1 MRAQIILKEQ
11 TIAVEL
17 NPPAIEATVQQEGF
31 QVKVIGGVG
40 PQGPQGYC
48 PVRGIDY
55 WTEEDVEAM
64 TQSAV
69 DRILAIYPA
78 AEEVDW

>member
-1 MRAQIILKEQ
+1 MKAQIILKEK
-11 TIAVEL
+11 TIDVEL
-17 NPPAIEATVQQEGF
+17 NVPVIETTALQVGF

-55 WTEEDVEAM
+55 WTEADVENM

-69 DRILAIYPA
+69 ERILAIYPA

>member
-1 MRAQIILKEQ
+1 MKAQIILKEK
-11 TIAVEL
+11 TIDVEL
-17 NPPAIEATVQQEGF
+17 NVPVIETTALQEGF

-48 PVRGIDY
+48 PVRGVDY
-55 WTEEDVEAM
+55 WTEADVENM

-69 DRILAIYPA
+69 ERILAIYPA
-78 AEEVDW
+78 AEEVGW

>member
-1 MRAQIILKEQ
+1 MKAQIILKEK
-11 TIAVEL
+11 TIDVEL
-17 NPPAIEATVQQEGF
+17 NVPVIETTALQVGF
-31 QVKVIGGVG
+31 QAKVIGGVG

-55 WTEEDVEAM
+55 WTEADVEDM

-69 DRILAIYPA
+69 ERILAIYPA